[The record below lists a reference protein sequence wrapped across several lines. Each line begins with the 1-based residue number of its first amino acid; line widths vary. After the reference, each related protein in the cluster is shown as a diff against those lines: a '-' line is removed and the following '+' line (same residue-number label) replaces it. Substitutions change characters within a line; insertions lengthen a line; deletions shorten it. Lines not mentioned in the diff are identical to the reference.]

1 MRPTEYVPDAP
12 SIQLIPYGSS
22 VNFIQAFPFSSWPGH
37 ESQAAALYKNRK
49 ARKMKRFL
57 AALSLLLSLS
67 FPFADLVSAQ
77 GDQYRFVMVSHIG
90 SNDPNMNWL
99 TTSMKTFDE
108 KYPGVKT
115 EYLSTNEYSLQSFIA
130 ILNQAIATRP
140 DGIAVPILNSEA
152 LQPVLDKAI
161 DSGIP
166 VVAFNIADNR
176 APDQRIRYPTYV
188 GGDEYLTGVKLG
200 EYVIEQ
206 ANAGKIPKPTKMM
219 CANHDATHQGLKL
232 RCQGMTDAMK
242 KIGVSVDE
250 LVIGADPARARSIMQ
265 SYLSTNKDVHYIF
278 TLGTLS
284 CPWAYSVAEEMGL
297 KPKLADKGMTIVS
310 VDDSPNSL
318 EGIKE
323 GKILASHSQGFWLQG
338 YLPMEILYF
347 NKKMGM
353 HPLTDVITGPIVI
366 NASNVDQW
374 IKFVKNII
382 GEEAYKKQI
391 TW

>member
-1 MRPTEYVPDAP
+1 
-12 SIQLIPYGSS
+12 
-22 VNFIQAFPFSSWPGH
+22 
-37 ESQAAALYKNRK
+37 
-49 ARKMKRFL
+49 
-57 AALSLLLSLS
+57 
-67 FPFADLVSAQ
+67 
-77 GDQYRFVMVSHIG
+77 
-90 SNDPNMNWL
+90 
-99 TTSMKTFDE
+99 
-108 KYPGVKT
+108 
-115 EYLSTNEYSLQSFIA
+115 
-130 ILNQAIATRP
+130 
-140 DGIAVPILNSEA
+140 
-152 LQPVLDKAI
+152 
-161 DSGIP
+161 
-166 VVAFNIADNR
+166 
-176 APDQRIRYPTYV
+176 V
-188 GGDEYLTGVKLG
+188 GGDEYLTGTKLG

-219 CANHDATHQGLKL
+219 CANHDATHQGLKA

-265 SYLSTNKDVHYIF
+265 SYLSTHKDVNYIF

-284 CPWAYSVAEEMGL
+284 CPWAYTVADQMGL

-353 HPLTDVITGPIVI
+353 YPLNDIITGPIVI

-374 IKFVKNII
+374 IKFVKNVI

>member
-1 MRPTEYVPDAP
+1 
-12 SIQLIPYGSS
+12 
-22 VNFIQAFPFSSWPGH
+22 
-37 ESQAAALYKNRK
+37 
-49 ARKMKRFL
+49 MKRFL

-67 FPFADLVSAQ
+67 FPFAETVSAQ

-99 TTSMKTFDE
+99 TTSMKTFEE

-115 EYLSTNEYSLQSFIA
+115 EYLSTNQYSLQSFVA

-152 LQPVLDKAI
+152 LQPILDKAI
-161 DSGIP
+161 SSGIP
-166 VVAFNIADNR
+166 VVAFNIADPR
-176 APDQRIRYPTYV
+176 PPDQRIRYLTYV
-188 GGDEYLTGVKLG
+188 GGDEYLTGTKLG
-200 EYVIEQ
+200 EYIIEQ

-219 CANHDATHQGLKL
+219 CANHDATHQGLKA

-265 SYLSTNKDVHYIF
+265 SYLSTHKDVNYIF

-284 CPWAYSVAEEMGL
+284 CPWAYTVADQMGL
-297 KPKLADKGMTIVS
+297 KPKLSDKGMTIVS

-353 HPLTDVITGPIVI
+353 YPLNDIITGPIVI

>member
-1 MRPTEYVPDAP
+1 M
-12 SIQLIPYGSS
+12 
-22 VNFIQAFPFSSWPGH
+22 
-37 ESQAAALYKNRK
+37 
-49 ARKMKRFL
+49 
-57 AALSLLLSLS
+57 
-67 FPFADLVSAQ
+67 
-77 GDQYRFVMVSHIG
+77 
-90 SNDPNMNWL
+90 
-99 TTSMKTFDE
+99 
-108 KYPGVKT
+108 
-115 EYLSTNEYSLQSFIA
+115 
-130 ILNQAIATRP
+130 
-140 DGIAVPILNSEA
+140 
-152 LQPVLDKAI
+152 
-161 DSGIP
+161 
-166 VVAFNIADNR
+166 VAFNISDTR
-176 APDQRIRYPTYV
+176 PPDQRIRYLTYV
-188 GGDEYLTGVKLG
+188 GGDEYLTGLKLG

-265 SYLSTNKDVHYIF
+265 SYLSTNKDVNYIF

-284 CPWAYSVAEEMGL
+284 CPWAYSVADQMGL

-353 HPLTDVITGPIVI
+353 HPLNRRHNRTDCH
-366 NASNVDQW
+366 QR
-374 IKFVKNII
+374 
-382 GEEAYKKQI
+382 EQR
-391 TW
+391 

>member
-1 MRPTEYVPDAP
+1 MKG
-12 SIQLIPYGSS
+12 LI
-22 VNFIQAFPFSSWPGH
+22 AT
-37 ESQAAALYKNRK
+37 
-49 ARKMKRFL
+49 
-57 AALSLLLSLS
+57 LSLLLSLS
-67 FPFADLVSAQ
+67 LPFGETVCAQ

-99 TTSMKTFDE
+99 TTSMKTFGE
-108 KYPGVKT
+108 RYPEVKT

-140 DGIAVPILNSEA
+140 DGIAVPILDSKA
-152 LQPVLDKAI
+152 LEPILDKAI
-161 DSGIP
+161 SSGIP
-166 VVAFNIADNR
+166 VVAFNIEDPR
-176 APDQRIRYPTYV
+176 PPDQRIPYLTYV
-188 GGDEYLTGVKLG
+188 GGDEYLTGMKLG

-219 CANHDATHQGLKL
+219 CANHDPTHQGLKA

-265 SYLSTNKDVHYIF
+265 SYLGTHKDVNYIF

-284 CPWAYSVAEEMGL
+284 CPWAYSVADEMGL
-297 KPKLADKGMTIVS
+297 KPKLSDKGMTIVS

-318 EGIKE
+318 EGIKD

-347 NKKMGM
+347 YKKIGM
-353 HPLTDVITGPIVI
+353 HPLSDVITGPIVI

-382 GEEAYKKQI
+382 GEDAYKKQI

>member
-1 MRPTEYVPDAP
+1 
-12 SIQLIPYGSS
+12 
-22 VNFIQAFPFSSWPGH
+22 
-37 ESQAAALYKNRK
+37 
-49 ARKMKRFL
+49 MKRFL
-57 AALSLLLSLS
+57 AGLSLALSLS
-67 FPFADLVSAQ
+67 FPIADPVTAQ
-77 GDQYRFVMVSHIG
+77 DDQYRFVMVSHIG

-99 TTSMKTFDE
+99 TTSMKTFGE

-115 EYLSTNEYSLQSFIA
+115 EYLSTNEYSLQSFIS

-140 DGIAVPILNSEA
+140 DGIAVPILKSEA
-152 LQPVLDKAI
+152 LEPVLEKAI

-166 VVAFNIADNR
+166 VVAFNIADTR
-176 APDQRIRYPTYV
+176 PPEERIRYLTYV
-188 GGDEYLTGVKLG
+188 GGDEYLTGLKLG
-200 EYVIEQ
+200 EYVVEQ

-250 LVIGADPARARSIMQ
+250 LVIGADPARARSVMQ
-265 SYLSTNKDVHYIF
+265 SYLSTNKDVNYIF

-374 IKFVKNII
+374 IKFVKNVI

>member
-1 MRPTEYVPDAP
+1 
-12 SIQLIPYGSS
+12 
-22 VNFIQAFPFSSWPGH
+22 
-37 ESQAAALYKNRK
+37 
-49 ARKMKRFL
+49 MKRFL

-67 FPFADLVSAQ
+67 FPLVDLVCAQ
-77 GDQYRFVMVSHIG
+77 GDNYRFVMVSHIG

-99 TTSMKTFDE
+99 TTSMKTFNE

-140 DGIAVPILNSEA
+140 DGIAVPILKSEA
-152 LQPVLDKAI
+152 LQPILDKAI

-166 VVAFNIADNR
+166 VVAFNISDTRPA
-176 APDQRIRYPTYV
+176 DQRIRYLTYV
-188 GGDEYLTGVKLG
+188 GGDEYLTGLKLG

-250 LVIGADPARARSIMQ
+250 LVIGADPARARSAMQ
-265 SYLSTNKDVHYIF
+265 SYLSTNKDVNYIF

-318 EGIKE
+318 EGIKD

-366 NASNVDQW
+366 NADNVDQW
-374 IKFVKNII
+374 IKFVKNVI